1 MAPLKPPNP
10 LHLNPQQGRLP
21 PNPNKPAPVVNHPAV
36 HEYVSQW
43 NQMAHEVDRL
53 TAENRQLKYDLDCA
67 RHMIT
72 ELQHISDHERAKK
85 ETYQRWATRFD
96 TLAGEIADLSK
107 QLRDEARQAAA
118 PEPESKQIEGPAPIE
133 EPLSPEELEQQVR
146 DIAKKFSP
154 KPDGSAG
161 HA

>member
-1 MAPLKPPNP
+1 MPLKPINP
-10 LHLNPQQGRLP
+10 P
-21 PNPNKPAPVVNHPAV
+21 PMQPPRPTNAKPAGPVVNHPAV
-36 HEYVSQW
+36 QEYISQW

-67 RHMIT
+67 RNMIT

-96 TLAGEIADLSK
+96 TLAGEIAGLSK

-133 EPLSPEELEQQVR
+133 EPLSAEELEQQVK

-154 KPDGSAG
+154 KSDGLSPGNA
-161 HA
+161 